1 MISIIQFST
10 IQCWL
15 GIDVAKL
22 KLDVALLNAK
32 GKLKSKVFANDPAG
46 LRSLAAWLIER
57 GAGPADCH
65 VCMEATGPYSEAPA
79 TALADGGWPVSV
91 VNPVRVK
98 GFSQS
103 QLQRNKTDSADAGL
117 LAQFCKL
124 HTPELWTAPSVQ
136 VRQLRGL
143 VDRLQVLKDI
153 ALAEGNRLQINAD
166 NAVFKASIQSHLDWL
181 DSCMKALQKQIDN
194 HIEAHPDLSKD
205 AALLAS
211 IPGLGAVT
219 VAKVLG
225 YLGDVRRFDS
235 AKALS
240 AFLGVT
246 PKRKES
252 GSSLK
257 GRSSFSRA
265 GHMAMRKALYMP
277 ALVALRYNPLVKI
290 CGERMKLTGLAPKA
304 VVGACMHK
312 LAMLIYGVLRSGQ
325 PFDVDFEKKKLA
337 FQDGI

>member
-1 MISIIQFST
+1 MS
-10 IQCWL
+10 
-15 GIDVAKL
+15 
-22 KLDVALLNAK
+22 
-32 GKLKSKVFANDPAG
+32 
-46 LRSLAAWLIER
+46 AWK
-57 GAGPADCH
+57 PP
-65 VCMEATGPYSEAPA
+65 GPYREAPA

-91 VNPVRVK
+91 VNPLRVK
-98 GFSQS
+98 GYSQS
-103 QLQRNKTDSADAGL
+103 LLQRNKTDSADAGL

-124 HTPELWTAPSVQ
+124 HTPELWTAPSLQ
-136 VRQLRGL
+136 VRQLRAL

-153 ALAEGNRLQINAD
+153 SLAEGNRLQINAE
-166 NAVFKASIQSHLDWL
+166 NALLKASIQAHLDWL
-181 DSCMKALQKQIDN
+181 DNCIKALQKQIDD
-194 HIEAHPDLSKD
+194 HIDAHPDLAKD
-205 AALLAS
+205 AALLTS

-246 PKRKES
+246 PRRKES

-265 GHMAMRKALYMP
+265 GHAAMRKALYMP
-277 ALVALRYNPLVKI
+277 ALVALRYNPLVKAF
-290 CGERMKLTGLAPKA
+290 GERIKLTGLAPKA

-325 PFDVDFEKKKLA
+325 PFDVNFEKKRLA

>member
-1 MISIIQFST
+1 MSSLLAY
-10 IQCWL
+10 WL

-22 KLDVALLNAK
+22 KLDVALLNGK
-32 GKLKSKVFANDPAG
+32 GKLKSKVFPNDPAG

-57 GAGPADCH
+57 GAGPAECH
-65 VCMEATGPYSEAPA
+65 VCMEATGPYSEVPA
-79 TALADGGWPVSV
+79 TTLADGGWPVSV
-91 VNPVRVK
+91 VNPLRVK
-98 GFSQS
+98 GYSQS
-103 QLQRNKTDSADAGL
+103 QLQRNKTDSADAAL

-124 HTPELWTAPSVQ
+124 HTPELWVAPTPP
-136 VRQLRGL
+136 VRQLRAL

-153 ALAEGNRLQINAD
+153 SQAESNRLQLHLG
-166 NAVFKASIQSHLDWL
+166 NAVLTASIQAHLDWL
-181 DSCMKALQKQIDN
+181 ESCIKALQKQIDD
-194 HIEAHPDLSKD
+194 HIDAHPDLAKD

-257 GRSSFSRA
+257 GRSSLSRA
-265 GHMAMRKALYMP
+265 GHTEMRKALYMP
-277 ALVALRYNPLVKI
+277 ALVALRHNPLVKTF
-290 CGERMKLTGLAPKA
+290 GERIKLTGLAPKA

-325 PFDVDFEKKKLA
+325 PFDVDFQKKRLA
-337 FQDGI
+337 IQDGI

>member
-1 MISIIQFST
+1 M
-10 IQCWL
+10 
-15 GIDVAKL
+15 
-22 KLDVALLNAK
+22 
-32 GKLKSKVFANDPAG
+32 
-46 LRSLAAWLIER
+46 
-57 GAGPADCH
+57 
-65 VCMEATGPYSEAPA
+65 
-79 TALADGGWPVSV
+79 
-91 VNPVRVK
+91 VNPLRVK

-103 QLQRNKTDSADAGL
+103 QLLRNKTDSADAGM

-124 HTPELWTAPSVQ
+124 HTPELWAAPSLQ

-153 ALAEGNRLQINAD
+153 SLAEGNRLQINAD
-166 NAVFKASIQSHLDWL
+166 NAVLKASIEAHLEWL
-181 DSCMKALQKQIDN
+181 AGCMKALQKQIDD
-194 HIEAHPDLSKD
+194 HIDAHPELSKD

-211 IPGLGAVT
+211 IPGLGTVT
-219 VAKVLG
+219 VAKILG

-265 GHMAMRKALYMP
+265 GHGEMRKALYMP
-277 ALVALRYNPLVKI
+277 ALVALRHNPLVKTF
-290 CGERMKLTGLAPKA
+290 GERIKLTGLAPKA
-304 VVGACMHK
+304 EVGACMHK
-312 LAMLIYGVLRSGQ
+312 LAMLIYGVLRSGL
-325 PFDVDFEKKKLA
+325 PFDVDFE
-337 FQDGI
+337 

>member
-1 MISIIQFST
+1 
-10 IQCWL
+10 
-15 GIDVAKL
+15 
-22 KLDVALLNAK
+22 
-32 GKLKSKVFANDPAG
+32 
-46 LRSLAAWLIER
+46 
-57 GAGPADCH
+57 
-65 VCMEATGPYSEAPA
+65 MEATGPYSEAPA
-79 TALADGGWPVSV
+79 TALADAGWAVSV
-91 VNPVRVK
+91 VNPLRVK

-103 QLQRNKTDSADAGL
+103 QLLRNKTDSADAGM

-124 HTPELWTAPSVQ
+124 HTPELWAAPSLQ

-153 ALAEGNRLQINAD
+153 SLAEGNRLQINAD
-166 NAVFKASIQSHLDWL
+166 NAVLKESIEAHLEWL
-181 DSCMKALQKQIDN
+181 AGCMKALQKQIDD
-194 HIEAHPDLSKD
+194 HIDAHPELSKD

-211 IPGLGAVT
+211 IPGIGTVT
-219 VAKVLG
+219 VAKILG

-265 GHMAMRKALYMP
+265 GHGEMRKALYMP
-277 ALVALRYNPLVKI
+277 ALVALRHNPLVKTF
-290 CGERMKLTGLAPKA
+290 GERIKSTGLAPKA

-312 LAMLIYGVLRSGQ
+312 LAMLIYGVLRSGL

-337 FQDGI
+337 IQDGI